1 MKEFNQT
8 LVFDYP
14 WDYVSAAN
22 WRKYPNKMSTHVVAV
37 DVLNREFD
45 PIQQTLL
52 TERLIKCEQNIPS
65 WLQVIIPNVN
75 VSYVREVSIINLQN
89 QTLTMRS
96 INLTMKN
103 LLKVYETVQ
112 YEHASDPNKTTFT
125 QCARLSSNQ
134 PWIGPKIESW
144 ALATFAQN
152 AAKGKMGFD
161 SVLQL
166 GLLPNLIEDLNNRKD
181 DILDDIEKVSSKI
194 IDEIKSCNA
203 FKDIN
208 NISLDVLKDLTIDAN
223 KKLQLPDKDIT
234 DEILETLNLHRILV
248 NNAISH
254 HTSEII
260 HQLQVQISKIFSN
273 KKD

>member
-112 YEHASDPNKTTFT
+112 YEPASDPNKTTFT

-260 HQLQVQISKIFSN
+260 RQLQVQISKIFSN
-273 KKD
+273 EKD